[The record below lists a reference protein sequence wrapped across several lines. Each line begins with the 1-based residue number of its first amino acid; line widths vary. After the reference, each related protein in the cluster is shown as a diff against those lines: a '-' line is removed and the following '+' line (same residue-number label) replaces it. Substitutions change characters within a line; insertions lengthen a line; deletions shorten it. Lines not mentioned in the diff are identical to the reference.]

1 MVSGE
6 SQRPV
11 GAEETRGI
19 QAARDAQKDPEAL
32 DAWLSSLFDSP
43 GSPDP
48 FSSRGRD
55 GQATDKPVPLPL
67 ASTNPADSTSG
78 VGNGTALFDDLFGD
92 GPAAPTPDV
101 TADVESTVE
110 LIEVVDT
117 PGLNRSGMRLSNLNN
132 AVSERSP
139 ALLNAPADDVHFP
152 VYTWPNLKYVIDSAS
167 PPLVAAAVH
176 ATEPLLTH
184 LAQPLKD
191 IEDMVEGP
199 GWAQRIQQL
208 RDQAALSASA
218 NNQQEHDKH
227 RVIIGVVGRTG
238 TGKSSII
245 NAVLDEDRVLPTN
258 GLRACTAVV
267 TEIAWNASDDPD
279 ARYRAEIEFVQPSI
293 WRQELLRLHGDLA
306 DEAQP
311 ALDDADDAAGDST
324 DADIALAKLQAVY
337 PQYITSKESI
347 LSDASG
353 PDGGTVLQALLDD
366 ARVNGLLG
374 TVRTVA
380 APRARD
386 FYTQLQGYLDSTA
399 RTMAGDQ
406 PAHADEQD
414 DTMALWPLIRAVHV
428 YVKSDVLSTGVV
440 LVDLVPSLLS
450 TV

>member
-1 MVSGE
+1 
-6 SQRPV
+6 
-11 GAEETRGI
+11 
-19 QAARDAQKDPEAL
+19 
-32 DAWLSSLFDSP
+32 
-43 GSPDP
+43 
-48 FSSRGRD
+48 
-55 GQATDKPVPLPL
+55 
-67 ASTNPADSTSG
+67 
-78 VGNGTALFDDLFGD
+78 
-92 GPAAPTPDV
+92 
-101 TADVESTVE
+101 
-110 LIEVVDT
+110 
-117 PGLNRSGMRLSNLNN
+117 MRLSNLNN